1 MVDNNSLVDITDL
14 DRDVLLQHLW
24 ENSSQ
29 APFYGN
35 GPVPSWDLE
44 LVKKQLRDD
53 GYADY
58 VCGRCIKCNV
68 YKDDHV
74 DPWLYDRDAGA
85 DTFRRVVEEMRTSS

>member
-1 MVDNNSLVDITDL
+1 MIDNNSLVDITDL
-14 DRDVLLQHLW
+14 DRDLLLQHLW
-24 ENSSQ
+24 ENSSP
-29 APFYGN
+29 AAFVGN
-35 GPVPSWDLE
+35 ASSTSWDLQ
-44 LVKKQLRDD
+44 VAKKQLRHD